1 MEQAGRN
8 GAITAH
14 LMTYYDIVI
23 LSKEAA
29 DEVVDPA

>member
-1 MEQAGRN
+1 MEQAGRH

-14 LMTYYDIVI
+14 LLNYYDIVI
-23 LSKEAA
+23 LSKKDA

>member
-1 MEQAGRN
+1 MEQAGRH

-14 LMTYYDIVI
+14 LMNYYDIVI
-23 LSKEAA
+23 LFQKAA